1 MTSIVGGAAQAAE
14 DFLPRLPAS
23 VELDPE
29 VKKRVIGGV
38 KTVLGRL
45 QQAGLMRQ
53 AEYGA
58 VIGNHALLLEFVDAY
73 KANRGQG
80 AEIALDAHGA
90 PVRDDWTPLSCGVNL
105 AQIEQMLV
113 FTCAKRMFAEAEGK
127 PKPAS
132 APAADK
138 GGLFRKKPEAP
149 VQPQKTDGDRK
160 LDELKHWI
168 AFAWQLPLIKYYY
181 FLFERGQLAELGRD
195 ITLFRTQD
203 QLQMM
208 ASFDVVKL
216 RKARK
221 VAGGQFTRA
230 LAANPGCV
238 YGLNWWGERRHALF
252 TEAMHDRVWHFYA
265 RDEDYF
271 ELVDEVDRER
281 VMAYGP
287 LLASLAPEALTA
299 LERLAI
305 DRLPLFLSTFLTEL
319 GKGSERLLADSGF
332 ARQHLD
338 PICRTFAGHELEKEK
353 FIEVV
358 ALKCKALELTLAGPA
373 RGLNKG

>member
-1 MTSIVGGAAQAAE
+1 MTNRADDAAQAAE
-14 DFLPRLPAS
+14 KFLPRLPAS

-38 KTVLGRL
+38 KAMLLRL
-45 QQAGLMRQ
+45 QQAGFVRP

-58 VIGNHALLLEFVDAY
+58 VIGNASTLLEFVNAY
-73 KANRGQG
+73 RAHRDQG
-80 AEIALDAHGA
+80 AEIALDAQGA
-90 PVRDDWTPLSCGVNL
+90 PVRDDWTPLACGVNL
-105 AQIEQMLV
+105 AQVEQMLV

-127 PKPAS
+127 PKAA
-132 APAADK
+132 APVAEK
-138 GGLFRKKPEAP
+138 GGLFRKKPDA
-149 VQPQKTDGDRK
+149 VAAPQKTDGDRK

-168 AFAWQLPLIKYYY
+168 AFAWQLPLIKYYF

-203 QLQMM
+203 ELQMI

-221 VAGGQFTRA
+221 VAGSDLTRA
-230 LAANPGCV
+230 LAANPRCV
-238 YGLNWWGERRHALF
+238 YGLNWWGERRYPLF
-252 TEAMHDRVWHFYA
+252 LEAMRDRVWHFYA

-271 ELVDEVDRER
+271 ELVEEVDRER
-281 VMAYGP
+281 VMLYGP
-287 LLASLAPEALTA
+287 LLADLAPEALTA
-299 LERLAI
+299 LNRLAI
-305 DRLPLFLSTFLTEL
+305 DRLPLFLSTFLAEL

-332 ARQHLD
+332 ARNHLD
-338 PICRTFAGHELEKEK
+338 PICRTFADHELEKDK
-353 FIEVV
+353 FVEVV

-373 RGLNKG
+373 RALHKG